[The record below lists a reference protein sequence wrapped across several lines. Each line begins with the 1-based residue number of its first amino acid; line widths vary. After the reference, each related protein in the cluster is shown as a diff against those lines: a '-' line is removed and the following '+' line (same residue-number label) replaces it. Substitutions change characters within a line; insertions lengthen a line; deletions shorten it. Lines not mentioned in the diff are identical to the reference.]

1 VTVEYNE
8 LLKQLNSKEKLN
20 GEELRLL
27 KSMLTLKV
35 DLSDHIYVYKKF
47 NILDNI
53 TAEMYSGKSTENQ
66 VKSILTGE
74 IPIHYD
80 FYPVVVFLV
89 LKNYRNQVK
98 ELYHFLNRLRGDIL
112 RNIVMSPYFEGKY
125 IQYLTK
131 LMKNNDAFVAVLI
144 SQGRINEA
152 LMKNLVKSTNS
163 EVLFRIANLKIILEN
178 NRDFINEL
186 LMNPYT
192 PDDSVVYLKQIKYEV
207 SLNEAL
213 KNTEE
218 KEEDDKP
225 EEEKKNI
232 PDTLKKEVE
241 EKVDDEN
248 KEIEENIYQ
257 KVLSMK
263 PVEKIK
269 LALKGNKSARGLLLK
284 DSNKQVS
291 LTVLKNPRI
300 TEDEV
305 ESLVKSK
312 STPEHLIREISRNR
326 NFMKEY
332 GIKKGMV
339 MHPKTPLEIS
349 MRLINHLYIKDI
361 EQISKSREV
370 PSALKN
376 QALRLYMTK
385 TGAKK

>member
-1 VTVEYNE
+1 MAVEYTE
-8 LLKQLNSKEKLN
+8 LLNQLNSKKKLN
-20 GEELRLL
+20 DDELHLL
-27 KSMLTLKV
+27 KSMLTLKT
-35 DLSDHIYVYKKF
+35 DLSAHIHVFKKF
-47 NILDNI
+47 NILDDI
-53 TAEMYSGKSTENQ
+53 TAEMYIGKSSENQ

-74 IPIHYD
+74 VPIHYD
-80 FYPVVVFLV
+80 YYPVVVFLV

-98 ELYHFLNRLRGDIL
+98 ELYDFLNRLKGDIL
-112 RNIVMSPYFEGKY
+112 KDIVSSPYFEGKY
-125 IQYLTK
+125 IQYLTR
-131 LMKNNDAFVAVLI
+131 LMKNNDAFVSVLI
-144 SQGRINEA
+144 SQSRINEN
-152 LMKNLVKSTNS
+152 LMKYLVKSTNA

-178 NRDFINEL
+178 NRDLINEL

-192 PDDSVVYLKQIKYEV
+192 PDDSLVYLKQIKYEL

-218 KEEDDKP
+218 TEEDDKP
-225 EEEKKNI
+225 EEEKI
-232 PDTLKKEVE
+232 DVPDTLKKEVE
-241 EKVDDEN
+241 KRVEGEN
-248 KEIEENIYQ
+248 KEIEGNLYQ
-257 KVLSMK
+257 KVLNMK

-269 LALKGNKSARGLLLK
+269 LALKGNKSARGLLIK

-305 ESLVKSK
+305 EFLVKSK

-332 GIKKGMV
+332 DIKKGMV

-376 QALRLYMTK
+376 QAIRLYMTK
-385 TGAKK
+385 SGAKK

>member
-1 VTVEYNE
+1 MAVEYAE
-8 LLKQLNSKEKLN
+8 LLSQLNSKEKLN
-20 GEELRLL
+20 DDELHLL
-27 KSMLTLKV
+27 KSMLTLKT
-35 DLSDHIYVYKKF
+35 DLSAHIHVFKKF
-47 NILDNI
+47 NILDDI
-53 TAEMYSGKSTENQ
+53 TAEMYIGKSSENQ
-66 VKSILTGE
+66 VRSILTGE
-74 IPIHYD
+74 VPIHYD
-80 FYPVVVFLV
+80 YYPVVVFLV

-98 ELYHFLNRLRGDIL
+98 ELYDFLNRLKGDIL
-112 RNIVMSPYFEGKY
+112 KDIVSSPYFEGKY
-125 IQYLTK
+125 IQYLTR
-131 LMKNNDAFVAVLI
+131 LMKNNDDFVSVLI
-144 SQGRINEA
+144 SRSRINKN
-152 LMKNLVKSTNS
+152 LMKYLVKSTNA
-163 EVLFRIANLKIILEN
+163 EVLFRIANLKIILKN
-178 NRDFINEL
+178 NRDLISEL

-192 PDDSVVYLKQIKYEV
+192 PDDSVVYLKQIKYEL
-207 SLNEAL
+207 SLNESL
-213 KNTEE
+213 KDTEE
-218 KEEDDKP
+218 TKEDDKP
-225 EEEKKNI
+225 EEEKI
-232 PDTLKKEVE
+232 DVPDTLKKEVE
-241 EKVDDEN
+241 KRVENEN
-248 KEIEENIYQ
+248 KEIEENLYQ
-257 KVLSMK
+257 KVLNMK

-269 LALKGNKSARGLLLK
+269 LALKGNKSARGLLIK

-305 ESLVKSK
+305 EFLVKSK

-332 GIKKGMV
+332 DIKKGMV

>member
-1 VTVEYNE
+1 MAVEYTE
-8 LLKQLNSKEKLN
+8 LLNQLKNKKNLN
-20 GEELRLL
+20 DDEMHLL
-27 KSMLTLKV
+27 KSMLTLKT
-35 DLSDHIYVYKKF
+35 DLSAHIHIFKKF
-47 NILDNI
+47 HILDNI

-66 VKSILTGE
+66 VKSILTGD

-80 FYPVVVFLV
+80 YYPVVVFLV

-98 ELYHFLNRLRGDIL
+98 ELYDFLNRLKGDIL
-112 RNIVMSPYFEGKY
+112 KDIITSPYFEGKY
-125 IQYLTK
+125 IQYLTR
-131 LMKNNDAFVAVLI
+131 LMKNNDAFVSVLI
-144 SQGRINEA
+144 SQGKINEV
-152 LMKNLVKSTNS
+152 LVKQLAKSTNS
-163 EVLFRIANLKIILEN
+163 DVLFSIANLKIILEN
-178 NRDFINEL
+178 NQDIINEL

-192 PDDSVVYLKQIKYEV
+192 PDDSVVYLKQIKYEL

-213 KNTEE
+213 KSTIETEE
-218 KEEDDKP
+218 MDET
-225 EEEKKNI
+225 EEEKKKV
-232 PDTLKKEVE
+232 PETLKKEVE
-241 EKVDDEN
+241 KRVEGEN
-248 KEIEENIYQ
+248 KEIEENLYQ
-257 KVLSMK
+257 KILNMK

-284 DSNKQVS
+284 DSNKQIS

-300 TEDEV
+300 TEDEI

-332 GIKKGMV
+332 DIKKGMV

-349 MRLINHLYIKDI
+349 MRLINHLYVKDI

-376 QALRLYMTK
+376 QALRLFMTK
-385 TGAKK
+385 SGAKK